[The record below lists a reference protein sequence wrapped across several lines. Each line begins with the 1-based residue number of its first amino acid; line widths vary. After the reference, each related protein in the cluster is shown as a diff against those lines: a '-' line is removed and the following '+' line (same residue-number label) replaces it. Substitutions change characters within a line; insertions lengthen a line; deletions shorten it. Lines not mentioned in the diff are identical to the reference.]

1 MIIICSCACISPA
14 SIISSDDGHDRNREY
29 LSFKSFISSLS
40 QCQCTSMSQG
50 TICPLEWA
58 VFWMVSASVLFLRTN
73 RVIIPSK
80 GEDGAIKHARKG
92 RGLFNVLRCFRCNY
106 SAYHVMPYLSVSM
119 EPTRALPFSPLCAH
133 VHGKKWKHGACVPK
147 SKEKQAEAKVSCSIL
162 ICLLL

>member
-14 SIISSDDGHDRNREY
+14 SIISSDDGHDRNREH

-40 QCQCTSMSQG
+40 QCQRTSMSQG
-50 TICPLEWA
+50 TIYPLEWA

-92 RGLFNVLRCFRCNY
+92 GDFLMCFVVSDAITAPIMWCLIFQSPWSLLSLCLSLPYVHTYTGRSG
-106 SAYHVMPYLSVSM
+106 SA
-119 EPTRALPFSPLCAH
+119 E
-133 VHGKKWKHGACVPK
+133 ACVPK

>member
-1 MIIICSCACISPA
+1 MIIICSCACISPE
-14 SIISSDDGHDRNREY
+14 SIISSDDGHDRNREH

-92 RGLFNVLRCFRCNY
+92 GDFLMCFVVSDAITAPIMWCLIFQSPWSLLALCLSLPYVHTYTGRSGNTERACQKAKKNKQKPKC
-106 SAYHVMPYLSVSM
+106 HVQ
-119 EPTRALPFSPLCAH
+119 F
-133 VHGKKWKHGACVPK
+133 
-147 SKEKQAEAKVSCSIL
+147 
-162 ICLLL
+162 